1 MPSDI
6 SPRTPAVPGETAT
19 DLAAPLLDTVVAI
32 STPPGKGGVAVLR
45 LTGDAA
51 FAVADRVF
59 FPAAGTPL
67 STVPPRHMAFGM
79 VRDPADGHAI
89 DSALAV
95 RFPGPASFTGEDTVE
110 ISCHGG
116 VLITRDVL
124 EACLLAGARQA
135 LPGEFTRRAF
145 LSGKLDLTAAEALG
159 NLLDAG
165 NEGQVRL
172 ARAGMSGFLSDR
184 AEQAYHALC
193 GVLANLEV
201 GMDFPEEDLS
211 EMSRDELLAATEDAV
226 AQVEALLATYRT
238 GHAIA
243 EGIPTVLCG
252 RPNVGKSA
260 LYNRLL
266 GRDAAI
272 VTPFA
277 GTTRDV
283 LTDTVTLGGV
293 TLRLSDTAGLHD
305 TADPIE
311 QMGVDRAHRALE
323 TAELVLFLSDGTD
336 PAADERLFFDL
347 AEKAAGAYLLPIRTK
362 CDLMAGTRSHDISAT
377 PAPALA
383 AALPLSTLTGEGMD
397 ALEAAVR
404 DAFIDGDLA
413 TDEQAVVFSARQAA
427 ALRASLD
434 ALRVAVDGLRMGLP
448 YDLVADDLRA
458 ALSPLASLSG
468 HETREDVIHEIFAR
482 FCVGK

>member
-1 MPSDI
+1 MRLTATPMPSDMSFGI
-6 SPRTPAVPGETAT
+6 DVVAQGIADEI
-19 DLAAPLLDTVVAI
+19 AAPLLDTVVAI

-45 LTGDAA
+45 LTGPEA
-51 FAVADRVF
+51 FAVADRVV
-59 FPAAGTPL
+59 FPAAGVPL
-67 STVPPRHMAFGM
+67 SAISPRRMTFGV

-89 DSALAV
+89 DDVLAV
-95 RFPGPASFTGEDTVE
+95 RFAAPASFTGEDTVE

-172 ARAGMSGFLSDR
+172 ARAGMSGLLSDR
-184 AEQAYHALC
+184 TEQIYRELC

-211 EMSRDELLAATEDAV
+211 EMSRDELLAATEA
-226 AQVEALLATYRT
+226 AARQVDSLLATYRT

-272 VTPFA
+272 VTPIA

-311 QMGVDRAHRALE
+311 QMGVDRARRALE
-323 TAELVLFLSDGTD
+323 EAELVLFLSDGTD
-336 PAADERLFFDL
+336 PAADEALYR
-347 AEKAAGAYLLPIRTK
+347 EIAATAAHACILPVRTK
-362 CDLMAGTRSHDISAT
+362 CDLNTDVHVTT
-377 PAPALA
+377 PAN
-383 AALPLSTLTGEGMD
+383 ALPVSSLTGEGMD

-404 DAFIDGDLA
+404 DAFIDGGLETA
-413 TDEQAVVFSARQAA
+413 ENAVVFSARQAA
-427 ALRASLD
+427 ALRGARD
-434 ALRVAVDGLRMGLP
+434 ALETAMDGLRAGLP
-448 YDLVADDLRA
+448 YDLVADDMRA
-458 ALSPLASLSG
+458 ALLPLASLSG
-468 HETREDVIHEIFAR
+468 YEAREDVIHEIFAR